1 MPPVMEEHEDVRRY
15 QAPYSAHRP
24 VPTISKYREEK
35 AARQQESMRNN
46 QVEVVATNGEG
57 DEPKD
62 HHYHHLQQQQQPEET
77 SHSYANELDHTGQ
90 TSGDK
95 SLQDHSQQDRYSQQD
110 GFKDTSQVDAGSTDV
125 KQRRKELKHKKRER
139 AEREVTDPVTHLPV
153 KIHDF
158 TDDALKE
165 ATSSHPAFTSD
176 QRTNTGSKHSSSK
189 SEAHLKSEARDLKR
203 QHASMQSMFPPPD
216 FDNLNQSLTSIY
228 SQGLTFGLAGISL
241 IVIAALLSS
250 SDGES
255 SQGATRG
262 VADTKN
268 KTGLYWLSR
277 FYSSF
282 LFLCAAGAVIAGVRQ
297 YTARKISNVFQDEIW
312 EAHRQQLKR
321 DTTSHET
328 ETTIW
333 LNSVLSAVWP
343 LINPDLFAS
352 LADTLEDVMQ
362 ASLPKLVRMV
372 SVEDIGQGSESIRI
386 LGIQWLPTGAAS
398 KSVTRDGKVTT
409 SDKNL
414 NNRSKEEKKTISPTE
429 SGTDAS
435 PSQSPQGLS
444 KMDAVAEG
452 MQGEDGDFINI
463 EVAFA
468 YRTRSTSRRLR
479 GRTKDMHLYLAFYLP
494 GNVKIPVWVD
504 LQGIIGSVRLRLQL
518 CPDPPFFSLCTM
530 TFMGQP
536 KVDVRCVP
544 LSRRG
549 LNIMDIPLISNFVQS
564 AVDAAVAEYVAPK
577 SLTLDLKDMLAGDDF
592 KKDTVSIGV
601 IMVHIDRGYD
611 FKMGDSA
618 IPLIRDASS
627 DPYVSVGWAKF
638 GKVLWSSRIMQTEME
653 PHWGETCFLLVTPEE
668 VNINER
674 IRVQLWDSDRFT
686 ADDDL
691 GRIEVSLEDL
701 MQNEESRGKMSTR
714 TDGFRALK
722 AGDDMPG
729 KLQWGVGYFPKT
741 RIQQCQFAQQ
751 THDPK
756 VRSVEQL
763 QEKVEETCERK
774 LRECMIKEDIKVRD
788 EEELQQQMMQEMKN
802 ETDAMMI
809 SAPPPEG
816 YPSGLFSIQIHN
828 ITGLAIE
835 RLNKRQVDDD
845 YDDEASDE
853 REEGDGLPSSYC
865 TIIINHS
872 KTFKTRTKPQNS
884 KPFFNAGC
892 ERFVRDWRDCEVF
905 VSVRDARLHEDNPL
919 LGIVHL
925 SLVDLFKNR
934 TQVMGWYPLSGGIGR
949 GRVRLSMVW
958 RSVVLQAPQN
968 LLGWQYGTVNVQPVA
983 VSRDCPPELRTCK
996 LKIKTDICM
1005 GKMYCS
1011 SLEDLDG
1018 RGGRWTAKKEQSLHL
1033 AVKKRYNSCMA
1044 VEFRDKVFL
1053 GPDKIAAFCVLWL
1066 KDITDEEEEELQLPI
1081 WKGNY
1086 ERAVVNCLEEC
1097 GERVGTL
1104 QVKVTFWSGMGQ
1116 AHAKWASRNE
1126 HARDVVE
1133 VIDTARDNLDQD
1145 KIEKQAGI
1153 VGEEYASSNSDSSA
1167 SDDEQGHEKEEVPD
1181 GSAGHKQGVVDQLRS
1196 YKRRDKALHRQ
1207 HRGLMQWK
1215 IPRTAR
1221 WMKHKVSQVEESVSG
1236 LFEHQSKQ
1244 PGIET
1249 EV

>member
-1 MPPVMEEHEDVRRY
+1 MPPVTEEHEDVRRY

-35 AARQQESMRNN
+35 AARQQESMRND
-46 QVEVVATNGEG
+46 QVDNVVTTSGS
-57 DEPKD
+57 DELKD
-62 HHYHHLQQQQQPEET
+62 HHHHHPQQQQQPEET
-77 SHSYANELDHTGQ
+77 SYSYANEIDHIGHA
-90 TSGDK
+90 SKASKHKDN
-95 SLQDHSQQDRYSQQD
+95 QDRHTQD
-110 GFKDTSQVDAGSTDV
+110 GFKDTSQVDAGSTDA
-125 KQRRKELKHKKRER
+125 KQRRKELKNKKRER

-165 ATSSHPAFTSD
+165 ATSSHAAFTRD
-176 QRTNTGSKHSSSK
+176 QRTDTESKDSNK
-189 SEAHLKSEARDLKR
+189 SQTRSRNGVQDLQTR
-203 QHASMQSMFPPPD
+203 HESLQSRFPPPD
-216 FDNLNQSLTSIY
+216 FDNLNQTLMSIN
-228 SQGLTFGLAGISL
+228 SQGLTFGLVGISL
-241 IVIAALLSS
+241 IVIVAFFFSV
-250 SDGES
+250 GGS
-255 SQGATRG
+255 SQGATQG
-262 VADTKN
+262 IASGKSE
-268 KTGLYWLSR
+268 TGLYWSMSR
-277 FYSSF
+277 LYAAS
-282 LFLCAAGAVIAGVRQ
+282 LILCAAGMVIAGARQ
-297 YTARKISNVFQDEIW
+297 YTARKISNVFQDEVW
-312 EAHRQQLKR
+312 EAHRQQLKS
-321 DTTSHET
+321 DTKNHQT
-328 ETTIW
+328 ETTVW
-333 LNSVLSAVWP
+333 LNSVLGAVWP

-362 ASLPKLVRMV
+362 ASLPKFVRMV

-398 KSVTRDGKVTT
+398 KSVTRDGRLTA
-409 SDKNL
+409 DKDS
-414 NNRSKEEKKTISPTE
+414 NRSKGEASLISSPE
-429 SGTDAS
+429 SGSDAS
-435 PSQSPQGLS
+435 PSQKSDAMS

-452 MQGEDGDFINI
+452 MQGEEGDFVNI
-463 EVAFA
+463 ELAFA
-468 YRTRSTSRRLR
+468 YRARSTSRSLR

-564 AVDAAVAEYVAPK
+564 AVDAAVAQYVAPK

-592 KKDTVSIGV
+592 KKDTVSTGV
-601 IMVHIDRGYD
+601 IMVHINRGYD

-618 IPLIRDASS
+618 IPLIRDGSS

-638 GKVLWSSRIMQTEME
+638 GKVVWSSRIMKTEME
-653 PHWGETCFLLVTPEE
+653 PHWGETCFVLVTPEE
-668 VNINER
+668 ININER

-691 GRIEVSLEDL
+691 GRIEVSLQDL

-722 AGDDMPG
+722 AGDGMPG
-729 KLQWGVGYFPKT
+729 KLQWSVGYFPKT
-741 RIQQCQFAQQ
+741 RIRPCQFAQQ

-756 VRSVEQL
+756 VRSMEQL
-763 QEKVEETCERK
+763 KDKVEETCERK
-774 LRECMIKEDIKVRD
+774 LREFMIKENIKVRD
-788 EEELQQQMMQEMKN
+788 EEELQQQIMQEMKN
-802 ETDAMMI
+802 ETDAMII
-809 SAPPPEG
+809 SAPPPDE

-828 ITGLAIE
+828 ITGLAVE
-835 RLNKRQVDDD
+835 RSNKRQVDDD
-845 YDDEASDE
+845 YDGEASDE
-853 REEGDGLPSSYC
+853 EEQGDGLPSSYC

-925 SLVDLFKNR
+925 PLADLFKQR

-958 RSVVLQAPQN
+958 RSVVLQAPRN
-968 LLGWQYGTVNVQPVA
+968 LLGWQYGTLNVNPIA
-983 VSRDCPPELRTCK
+983 VSRDCPSELRSCK
-996 LKIKTDICM
+996 LKLKTDICM
-1005 GKMYCS
+1005 GKMYCAAW
-1011 SLEDLDG
+1011 EGHDDH
-1018 RGGRWTAKKEQSLHL
+1018 GGKWTAKKEQSLHL
-1033 AVKKRYNSCMA
+1033 AVKKRYSSCMA
-1044 VEFRDKVFL
+1044 VEFRDKGFL
-1053 GPDKIAAFCVLWL
+1053 ATDKVAAFCVLWL
-1066 KDITDEEEEELQLPI
+1066 KDITDEEEEELLLPI

-1097 GERVGTL
+1097 GEKVGTL
-1104 QVKVTFWSGMGQ
+1104 KLKVTFWAGM
-1116 AHAKWASRNE
+1116 
-1126 HARDVVE
+1126 
-1133 VIDTARDNLDQD
+1133 
-1145 KIEKQAGI
+1145 
-1153 VGEEYASSNSDSSA
+1153 
-1167 SDDEQGHEKEEVPD
+1167 
-1181 GSAGHKQGVVDQLRS
+1181 
-1196 YKRRDKALHRQ
+1196 
-1207 HRGLMQWK
+1207 
-1215 IPRTAR
+1215 
-1221 WMKHKVSQVEESVSG
+1221 
-1236 LFEHQSKQ
+1236 
-1244 PGIET
+1244 
-1249 EV
+1249 

>member
-1 MPPVMEEHEDVRRY
+1 MEEHEDVRRY

-35 AARQQESMRNN
+35 AARQQESLRND
-46 QVEVVATNGEG
+46 QVEDVATRRES

-62 HHYHHLQQQQQPEET
+62 PHHHLHHQQQQPRET
-77 SHSYANELDHTGQ
+77 SHSYANEIDHIGRA
-90 TSGDK
+90 
-95 SLQDHSQQDRYSQQD
+95 SQGKNNQNLPQHD

-158 TDDALKE
+158 TDDALQE
-165 ATSSHPAFTSD
+165 TTSSHPAFTRNR
-176 QRTNTGSKHSSSK
+176 RTNIDSKDSSK
-189 SEAHLKSEARDLKR
+189 SEAHSKNEARDLQR
-203 QHASMQSMFPPPD
+203 HHESLQSRFPPPD
-216 FDNLNQSLTSIY
+216 FDSLHQSLTSIN

-241 IVIAALLSS
+241 IAIMAIFAVGGFSH
-250 SDGES
+250 
-255 SQGATRG
+255 GATPG
-262 VADTKN
+262 DDDNTKSE
-268 KTGLYWLSR
+268 TGLYWLPR
-277 FYSSF
+277 LYAV
-282 LFLCAAGAVIAGVRQ
+282 LLILCAAGAVIAGVRQ
-297 YTARKISNVFQDEIW
+297 YTARKISNVFQDEVW

-321 DTTSHET
+321 DTEHHET
-328 ETTIW
+328 ETTVW
-333 LNSVLSAVWP
+333 LNSVLGAVWP

-398 KSVTRDGKVTT
+398 KSVTRDGKLTS
-409 SDKNL
+409 SDKES
-414 NNRSKEEKKTISPTE
+414 NRRMEEASLMSSPE
-429 SGTDAS
+429 SGSDAGPS
-435 PSQSPQGLS
+435 PKSQNMS

-452 MQGEDGDFINI
+452 MRGEEGDFVNI

-468 YRTRSTSRRLR
+468 YRARSTSRSLR
-479 GRTKDMHLYLAFYLP
+479 GRAKDMHLYLAFYLP

-504 LQGIIGSVRLRLQL
+504 LQGILGSVRLRLQL
-518 CPDPPFFSLCTM
+518 CPDPPFFSLCTI

-536 KVDVRCVP
+536 RVDVRCVP

-549 LNIMDIPLISNFVQS
+549 LDIMDIPLISNFVQS
-564 AVDAAVAEYVAPK
+564 AVDAAVAQYVAPK

-592 KKDTVSIGV
+592 KKDTVSTGV
-601 IMVHIDRGYD
+601 IMVHIDRGHD

-618 IPLIRDASS
+618 ILLIRDGSS

-638 GKVLWSSRIMQTEME
+638 GKVVWSSRIMRTEME
-653 PHWGETCFLLVTPEE
+653 PHWGETCFVLVTPEE

-691 GRIEVSLEDL
+691 GRIEVSLQDL
-701 MQNEESRGKMSTR
+701 MQNQESRGKMSTR

-722 AGDDMPG
+722 AGDSMPG
-729 KLQWGVGYFPKT
+729 KLQWSVGYFPKT
-741 RIQQCQFAQQ
+741 RIQQCQFARQ

-756 VRSVEQL
+756 IRSMEKL
-763 QEKVEETCERK
+763 QHKVEETCERK
-774 LRECMIKEDIKVRD
+774 LREFMIKEDIKVRD
-788 EEELQQQMMQEMKN
+788 EQELQQQVMQEMTD
-802 ETDAMMI
+802 ETDAMII
-809 SAPPPEG
+809 SAPPPDG

-835 RLNKRQVDDD
+835 RPNKRQVDD

-853 REEGDGLPSSYC
+853 EETGDGLPSSYC

-872 KTFKTRTKPQNS
+872 KTFKTRTKPQNA

-925 SLVDLFKNR
+925 PLADLFKDR
-934 TQVMGWYPLSGGIGR
+934 AQVMGWYPLSGGMGR

-958 RSVVLQAPQN
+958 RSVVLQAPRN
-968 LLGWQYGTVNVQPVA
+968 LLGWQYGTLNVHPVA
-983 VSRDCPPELRTCK
+983 VSRDCPPELRSCK
-996 LKIKTDICM
+996 LKLKTDICM
-1005 GKMYCS
+1005 GKMYCARAS
-1011 SLEDLDG
+1011 PEETSAD
-1018 RGGRWTAKKEQSLHL
+1018 RGGKWTAKKEQSLHL
-1033 AVKKRYNSCMA
+1033 AVKKRYSSCMA
-1044 VEFRDKVFL
+1044 VEFRDKGFL
-1053 GPDKIAAFCVLWL
+1053 GADKVAAFCVLWL
-1066 KDITDEEEEELQLPI
+1066 KGIADEEEEELQLPI

-1086 ERAVVNCLEEC
+1086 ERAVINCLEEC
-1097 GERVGTL
+1097 GERVGSL
-1104 QVKVTFWSGMGQ
+1104 KIKVTFWAGM
-1116 AHAKWASRNE
+1116 
-1126 HARDVVE
+1126 
-1133 VIDTARDNLDQD
+1133 
-1145 KIEKQAGI
+1145 
-1153 VGEEYASSNSDSSA
+1153 
-1167 SDDEQGHEKEEVPD
+1167 
-1181 GSAGHKQGVVDQLRS
+1181 
-1196 YKRRDKALHRQ
+1196 
-1207 HRGLMQWK
+1207 
-1215 IPRTAR
+1215 
-1221 WMKHKVSQVEESVSG
+1221 
-1236 LFEHQSKQ
+1236 
-1244 PGIET
+1244 
-1249 EV
+1249 